1 MEIKGR
7 EYGRLGK
14 LSKFEQIFYYR
25 VKVYISTLSE
35 PWIILIPDLS
45 SNQLGKCCCPKS
57 KVLVPGNTFP
67 RSLSWKLIWASPDS
81 LQPWHPPPPASG
93 RVDSFFA
100 FVCCQAP
107 SQTNTKF
114 KYQQVKFYFKCQA
127 HPVSHLM
134 LPIHLQIE
142 NPVSQ
147 YFPLVARNPFG
158 CCFYALGDLDLG
170 LNSWLSHLWAK
181 TKLNKWVTW

>member
-1 MEIKGR
+1 MLHHSSMNSIFSAVTSKKLKCYISLSAFREVEIKGR

-14 LSKFEQIFYYR
+14 LSKFEQIFYFR

-81 LQPWHPPPPASG
+81 LQPRHPPPASAHWECLG
-93 RVDSFFA
+93 L
-100 FVCCQAP
+100 QAYMFWF
-107 SQTNTKF
+107 S
-114 KYQQVKFYFKCQA
+114 
-127 HPVSHLM
+127 VS
-134 LPIHLQIE
+134 PI
-142 NPVSQ
+142 
-147 YFPLVARNPFG
+147 PLELG
-158 CCFYALGDLDLG
+158 WGLGD
-170 LNSWLSHLWAK
+170 
-181 TKLNKWVTW
+181 